1 MCIRDSSK
9 TVALRTIEGQTVV
22 LPREKILQ
30 LRVLGTS
37 AMPED
42 LLKEYSEQQLRDLFA
57 YLRST
62 QPLP

>member
-1 MCIRDSSK
+1 M
-9 TVALRTIEGQTVV
+9 ALRTIEGQTVV
-22 LPREKILQ
+22 LPREKILR

-37 AMPED
+37 VMPED
-42 LLKEYSEQQLRDLFA
+42 LLREYNEQQLRDLFA